1 MIGGRRSEGRLA
13 NIVVVGAQWGDEGK
27 GKIVDRL
34 AARSRWVVRFQGGN
48 NAGHTLVVD
57 GEKVVLHLIPSGI
70 LQPAA
75 TCVIGNGVV
84 IDLVVLFRELDAL
97 AARGRSVGP
106 DRLVVSTEAHLI
118 LPWHRA
124 LDQARERALG
134 ERRIGTTGKGIG
146 PAYEDKVGRRGVR
159 VADLFDLDALR
170 ERISALL
177 VDHNRRLIEWYG
189 EAPLTVDGVMAELGP
204 LAERLRPY
212 ARPVVRLLW
221 DAVRNGEPILFEG
234 AQGTFLDVDHGTYP
248 FVTSSSTVA
257 GGACGGSGVG
267 PMAIH
272 EVLGVVKAYATRVGS
287 GPFPTE
293 QVNALGERLR
303 AVGNE
308 FGATTGRPR
317 RCGWFDVAMVRH
329 AAMVNGLTALALT
342 KLDVLSGLDAIRIG
356 VGYVGTD
363 DVPAGAAA
371 LAQVEPVYEEMP
383 GWDEDLSACRTWA
396 ELPAACRAYVER
408 LEELTGVPVVFL
420 GVGPGRDALI
430 ERGLTAWPGPH

>member
-1 MIGGRRSEGRLA
+1 VA
-13 NIVVVGAQWGDEGK
+13 NVVVVGAQWGDEGK
-27 GKIVDRL
+27 GKVVDRL
-34 AARSRWVVRFQGGN
+34 AERSRWVVRFQGGN
-48 NAGHTLVVD
+48 NAGHTLVVA

-70 LQPAA
+70 LQPGC
-75 TCVIGNGVV
+75 TCVVGNGVV
-84 IDLVVLFRELDAL
+84 FDPVVFFKEIDAL
-97 AARGRSVGP
+97 AARGRVVDPS
-106 DRLVVSTEAHLI
+106 RLLVSTEAHVI

-134 ERRIGTTGKGIG
+134 DGRIGTTGKGIG

-159 VADLFDLDALR
+159 VADLFDADALR
-170 ERISALL
+170 ARIGGLL
-177 VDHNRRLIEWYG
+177 AEHNRRLVEWYG
-189 EAPLTVDGVMAELGP
+189 MDPLTVDGVLAEVLP
-204 LAERLRPY
+204 LADRLRPY
-212 ARPVVRLLW
+212 ARPVVRLLA
-221 DAVRNGEPILFEG
+221 DAVRRKEPILFEG

-257 GGACGGSGVG
+257 GGACAGSGVG
-267 PMAIH
+267 PTAID

-293 QVNALGERLR
+293 DSGEVGERLR
-303 AVGNE
+303 AVGHE

-317 RCGWFDVAMVRH
+317 RCGWFDAPMVRH

-342 KLDVLSGLDAIRIG
+342 KLDVLSGMKTVRIAVAYEG
-356 VGYVGTD
+356 MD

-371 LAQVEPVYEEMP
+371 MARVVPVYEEMP
-383 GWDEDLSACRTWA
+383 GWDEDLSACRTFS

-408 LEELTGVPVVFL
+408 LEELTGVPVVML

-430 ERGLTAWPGPH
+430 LRGGWFDSVGGGR

>member
-1 MIGGRRSEGRLA
+1 MA

-34 AARSRWVVRFQGGN
+34 AAASRWVVRFQGGN
-48 NAGHTLVVD
+48 NAGHTLVVG

-70 LQPAA
+70 LQPGC

-84 IDLVVLFRELDAL
+84 LDPVVLFREIDAL
-97 AARGRSVGP
+97 AARGRPVGP
-106 DRLVVSTEAHLI
+106 DRLVVSTEAHVI

-124 LDQARERALG
+124 LDQAREKALG
-134 ERRIGTTGKGIG
+134 DKRIGTTGKGIG

-159 VADLFDLDALR
+159 VADLFDREALR
-170 ERISALL
+170 DRIGGLL
-177 VDHNRRLIEWYG
+177 AEHNRRLVEWYG
-189 EAPLTVDGVMAELGP
+189 EPPLSVEGILAEVEP
-204 LAERLRPY
+204 LAERLKPY
-212 ARPVVRLLW
+212 ARPVVRLLAE
-221 DAVRNGEPILFEG
+221 AVRAEAPILFEG

-257 GGACGGSGVG
+257 GGACAGSGVG
-267 PMAIH
+267 PTAID
-272 EVLGVVKAYATRVGS
+272 EVLGICKAYATRVGS

-293 QVNALGERLR
+293 QDNAVGERLR
-303 AVGNE
+303 TVGHE

-317 RCGWFDVAMVRH
+317 RCGWFDVPMVRH

-342 KLDVLSGLDAIRIG
+342 KLDVLTGMGPLKVA
-356 VGYVGTD
+356 VEYVGSE

-371 LAQVEPVYEEMP
+371 LARVQPRYEEVP
-383 GWDEDLSACRTWA
+383 GWDEDLSQCRTW
-396 ELPAACRAYVER
+396 ESLPAACRAYVER
-408 LEELTGVPVVFL
+408 IEQWTGVPVVML

-430 ERGLTAWPGPH
+430 VRGGGVWA

>member
-1 MIGGRRSEGRLA
+1 LA
-13 NIVVVGAQWGDEGK
+13 NVVVVGAQWGDEGK

-34 AARSRWVVRFQGGN
+34 AASSRWVVRFQGGN

-70 LQPAA
+70 LQPGC

-84 IDLVVLFRELDAL
+84 LDPVVLFREIDAL
-97 AARGRSVGP
+97 AARGRPVTP
-106 DRLVVSTEAHLI
+106 ERLVVSTEAHVI

-124 LDQARERALG
+124 LDQAREQALG
-134 ERRIGTTGKGIG
+134 DKRIGTTGKGIG

-159 VADLFDLDALR
+159 VADLFDRDALR
-170 ERISALL
+170 ERIGGLL
-177 VDHNRRLIEWYG
+177 AEHNRRLVEWYG
-189 EAPLTVDGVMAELGP
+189 APPLTVDQILGELEP
-204 LAERLRPY
+204 LAARIQPY
-212 ARPVVRLLW
+212 ARPVVRLLA
-221 DAVRNGEPILFEG
+221 DAVRRREPILFEG

-257 GGACGGSGVG
+257 GGACAGSGVG
-267 PMAIH
+267 PTAID
-272 EVLGVVKAYATRVGS
+272 EVLGICKAYATRVGS

-293 QVNALGERLR
+293 QENAVGERLR
-303 AVGNE
+303 AVGHE

-317 RCGWFDVAMVRH
+317 RCGWFDVPMVRH

-342 KLDVLSGLDAIRIG
+342 KLDVLTGMGPIRVA
-356 VGYVGTD
+356 VGYRDTE

-371 LAQVEPVYEEMP
+371 LARVEPVYEELE
-383 GWDEDLSACRTWA
+383 GWDEDLSACRKWDD
-396 ELPAACRAYVER
+396 LPAACRAYVER
-408 LEELTGVPVVFL
+408 VEAWTGVPVVLL

-430 ERGLTAWPGPH
+430 SRGGAPWS